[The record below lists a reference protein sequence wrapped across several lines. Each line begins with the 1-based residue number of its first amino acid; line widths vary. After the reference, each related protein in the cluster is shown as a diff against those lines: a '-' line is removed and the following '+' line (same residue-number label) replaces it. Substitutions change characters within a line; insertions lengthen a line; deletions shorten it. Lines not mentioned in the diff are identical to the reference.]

1 MNSENEKVLKVVDE
15 ALVKYGSDMLSVDLS
30 ESDEILS
37 VNIHDR
43 HSSSP
48 FMRSIAR
55 FEKCDIS
62 ELEYELD
69 KRNVGFCW

>member
-1 MNSENEKVLKVVDE
+1 MNSENEKVLKVVDK
-15 ALVKYGSDMLSVDLS
+15 ALAKYGSNMLSVDLDD
-30 ESDEILS
+30 SDEMLS

-48 FMRSIAR
+48 VMSSIAR
-55 FEKCDIS
+55 FGKCDIS